1 MSRFDRFL
9 GLARSMAI
17 YHGIVGRHRRLR
29 KLYAG
34 FVARGDLVFDI
45 GAHAGNRARAF
56 ASLGCRVVAL
66 EPQPDFARVLRA
78 LFTHNSNVIVVEA
91 AVSNSAGQAILA
103 LSERTPTVTTL
114 AENWREAR
122 AKEEGFKGVQWN
134 RRIEVETTTLD
145 RLIIRYGAPTFM
157 KIDCEG
163 SEAAVL
169 AGLTQAVPALSFEFL
184 PWTLEEADA
193 CVARLKKVGPY
204 EFNWSRGETNEL
216 ASDRW
221 LNDREVLAALHTPEA
236 QRRAGDVYARLARSP
251 VEARS

>member
-17 YHGIVGRHRRLR
+17 YHGIAGRHRRLR
-29 KLYAG
+29 RLYAG
-34 FVARGDLVFDI
+34 FVTHGDLVFDI

-66 EPQPDFARVLRA
+66 EPQPDFARVLRTV
-78 LFTHNSNVIVVEA
+78 FRGNRDVTVVEA
-91 AVSNSAGQAILA
+91 AVSDVAGRATLA

-114 AENWREAR
+114 ADDWREAR
-122 AKEEGFKGVQWN
+122 AKEQGFNGVEWN

-145 RLIIRYGAPTFM
+145 RLIVRYGAPRFV

-169 AGLTQAVPALSFEFL
+169 AGLTQPVPALSFEFL
-184 PWTLEEADA
+184 PWTSEEAEA

-204 EFNWSRGETNEL
+204 EFNWSKGESGRL
-216 ASDRW
+216 ASGRW
-221 LNDREVLAALHTPEA
+221 LSDREVLAALRTPA
-236 QRRAGDVYARLARSP
+236 ARGRAGDVYARLAPDDQR
-251 VEARS
+251 RTR